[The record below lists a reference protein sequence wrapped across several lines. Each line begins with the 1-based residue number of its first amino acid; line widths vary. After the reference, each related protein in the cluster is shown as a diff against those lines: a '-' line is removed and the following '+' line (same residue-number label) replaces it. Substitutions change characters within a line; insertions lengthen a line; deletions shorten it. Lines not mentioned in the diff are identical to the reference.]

1 MLARAVITIKV
12 GVNWLSLEMDNIRR
26 VQPGRVLLDECE
38 GLALL
43 GMRANQDVLENVSR
57 NGR

>member
-1 MLARAVITIKV
+1 
-12 GVNWLSLEMDNIRR
+12 MDNIRR

-43 GMRANQDVLENVSR
+43 GMRANQDVLEDVSC